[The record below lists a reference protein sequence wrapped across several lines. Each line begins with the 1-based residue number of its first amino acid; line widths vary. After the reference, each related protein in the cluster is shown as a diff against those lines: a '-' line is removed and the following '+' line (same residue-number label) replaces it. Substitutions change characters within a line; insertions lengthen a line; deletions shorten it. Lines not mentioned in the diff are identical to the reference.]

1 MKNEKLYPMYLNYL
15 NEQLN
20 EGKIT
25 RGSYALFKIAGNKF
39 EEFVSKMEK
48 DELFEGEQ
56 IKEFRDKKIDDIFDD
71 LD

>member
-15 NEQLN
+15 GEQLN

-25 RGSYALFKIAGNKF
+25 KGAYSLLKISGNKF
-39 EEFVSKMEK
+39 EEFVAKMQK

-71 LD
+71 FD